1 MNQSRRHLALAA
13 GGSLALLAAA
23 PVTAQTA
30 TAQTAAARPEDE
42 KAVADA
48 VERLRQ
54 AMIAADRARLEAAAA
69 EALTYGHSSGRV
81 ENKEQFVA
89 AIVEGRSVFRS
100 IDLSE
105 QAIQVS
111 GDVATVRHLLTAQ
124 TMDGGRPGNVRI
136 GVLLVLQKQGGD
148 WKLLARQAVPRP
160 A

>member
-1 MNQSRRHLALAA
+1 VAQSA
-13 GGSLALLAAA
+13 
-23 PVTAQTA
+23 
-30 TAQTAAARPEDE
+30 DE

-48 VERLRQ
+48 VEMLRQ
-54 AMIAADRARLEAAAA
+54 AMISADRAKLEAAAA
-69 EALTYGHSSGRV
+69 DALTYGHSSGRL

-105 QAIQVS
+105 QTIHVS
-111 GDVATVRHLLTAQ
+111 GDVAVVRHLLTAE
-124 TMDGGRPGNVRI
+124 TSDGGRPTNVRI
-136 GVLLVLQKQGGD
+136 GVLLVFQKQGGA

>member
-1 MNQSRRHLALAA
+1 MTLTRRSLALAA
-13 GGSLALLAAA
+13 GWLAAA
-23 PVTAQTA
+23 
-30 TAQTAAARPEDE
+30 AAAPAPLLAQASANAAAEE

-54 AMIAADRARLEAAAA
+54 AMIAADRARLEATAV
-69 EALTYGHSSGRV
+69 EALTYGHSSGRL

-100 IDLSE
+100 INLSE

-111 GDVATVRHLLTAQ
+111 GDVATIRHLLTAE

-136 GVLLVLQKQGGD
+136 GVLLVMQKQGGD

>member
-1 MNQSRRHLALAA
+1 MTHSRRHLALAA
-13 GGSLALLAAA
+13 GGGLALLGAAPALAQSAAA
-23 PVTAQTA
+23 SSA
-30 TAQTAAARPEDE
+30 DE
-42 KAVADA
+42 KAVSEA

-54 AMIAADRARLEAAAA
+54 AMISADRARLEATAA
-69 EALTYGHSSGRV
+69 EALTYGHSSGRL

-89 AIVEGRSVFRS
+89 SIAEGRSVFRS

-105 QAIQVS
+105 QTIHVS
-111 GDVATVRHLLTAQ
+111 GDVAVVRHLLTGQ
-124 TMDGGRPGNVRI
+124 TMDGGRPNNVRI

>member
-1 MNQSRRHLALAA
+1 MTLTRRSLALAA
-13 GGSLALLAAA
+13 GWLAAA
-23 PVTAQTA
+23 AAAPALAQTPA
-30 TAQTAAARPEDE
+30 NSPADE

-54 AMIAADRARLEAAAA
+54 AMIAADRARLEATAA

-100 IDLSE
+100 INLSE

-111 GDVATVRHLLTAQ
+111 GDVATVRHLLTAE

-136 GVLLVLQKQGGD
+136 GVLLVMQKQGGD